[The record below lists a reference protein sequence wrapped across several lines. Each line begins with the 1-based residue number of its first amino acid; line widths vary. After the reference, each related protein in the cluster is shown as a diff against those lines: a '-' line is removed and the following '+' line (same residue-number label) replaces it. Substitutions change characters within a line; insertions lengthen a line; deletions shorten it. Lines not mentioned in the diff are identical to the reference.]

1 MFRHSVHK
9 GQNLKG
15 GGDSIYMSILTIQ
28 KYPCHFHISYN
39 IYISAFPL
47 HINDCSHSKI
57 YRSHAECCGWHRHP
71 SRMLSC
77 QDRRHSNPTTE
88 VCHMEAYPSRGVRHW
103 LHVRTTPSTS
113 GFKIVPSVCKHHYML
128 DEQLPQNLCTHF
140 YLYKVT
146 GYTKATKKNSTFIRC
161 SGLVLLV
168 GFIFTIWHGFTAKS
182 LTLLRSVFVDEHTIQ
197 MLNVKV
203 SV

>member
-77 QDRRHSNPTTE
+77 QDWRHSNHTTE